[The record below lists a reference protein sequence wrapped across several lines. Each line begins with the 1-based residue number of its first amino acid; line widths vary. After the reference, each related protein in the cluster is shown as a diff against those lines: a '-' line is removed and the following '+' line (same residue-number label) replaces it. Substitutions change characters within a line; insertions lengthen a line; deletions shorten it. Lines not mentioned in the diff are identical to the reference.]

1 MARTS
6 LRLGVLFVAAATVV
20 AAACGDDD
28 SSDGGGTTTAATV
41 TTVAGG
47 SSSASSSPD
56 TTSDDGGAATTSSA
70 SGGGEDGGI
79 TFSTSSPAKVD
90 VDRSGET
97 IKIGL
102 SNDEGG
108 AFSLPEFRIG
118 AEVGAKYVNDH
129 GGINGAKIEL
139 VNCLSDASPE
149 GAINCANQF
158 VEKKVDIATYG
169 IEVAIDASLDV
180 YSQAGIP
187 LITPA
192 AYGTKQRTDPNA
204 TIIGSAAGAYAV
216 WPLQAFKDAGATD
229 IAFIAENQPSS
240 ANFID
245 LLNKWAP
252 VIGVNI
258 VSTTLV
264 DPGNPDYTA
273 AVQTGI
279 SKNATAIWA
288 FVSEPGCIAY
298 VTAAKQLA
306 YEGVTMAGACS
317 QYISVLG
324 DQAVDTLN
332 LIDAYFP
339 DVAASAPEHIQANL
353 KTYEEAMKSAGQE
366 QYVDGFA
373 ALSFSFMQ
381 DLKTLLETIP
391 EGPIDAA
398 SIAKAKDVDQSLP
411 SFNAAD
417 FNCGAKVWPAEPSY
431 CRAGLLILKVVDQD
445 GTLVREPLSTENNGY
460 FYDPALAAK
469 SASL

>member
-6 LRLGVLFVAAATVV
+6 LRLGVLFVATATVL

-28 SSDGGGTTTAATV
+28 DSSGAPATSAAGAAAPAATS
-41 TTVAGG
+41 APSG
-47 SSSASSSPD
+47 SSGASE
-56 TTSDDGGAATTSSA
+56 TSSA
-70 SGGGEDGGI
+70 SETAASSGI
-79 TFSTSSPAKVD
+79 AFSASSAHKAD
-90 VDRSGET
+90 VDRTGET

-139 VNCLSDASPE
+139 VSCLSDASPE
-149 GAINCANQF
+149 GATNCANQF
-158 VEKKVDIATYG
+158 VEKKVDIASYG
-169 IEVAIDASLDV
+169 IEVAIDAALDV
-180 YSQAGIP
+180 YSQAKIP

-192 AYGTKQRTDPNA
+192 AYGTKQRSDPNA

-216 WPLQAFKDAGATD
+216 WPLKAFKDLGATD
-229 IAFIAENQPSS
+229 VAFIAENQPSS
-240 ANFID
+240 QNFID

-252 VIGVNI
+252 ELGVKI

-273 AVQTGI
+273 AVQTGM
-279 SKNATAIWA
+279 SKGATAIWG
-288 FVSEPGCIAY
+288 FVSEPGCIAF

-306 YEGVTMAGACS
+306 YDGVTMAGACS
-317 QYISVLG
+317 QYIQTLG
-324 DQAVDTLN
+324 QQSVDTLN

-339 DVAASAPEHIQANL
+339 DVAASAPANIQANL
-353 KTYEEAMKSAGQE
+353 KTYADAMKAAGQE
-366 QYVDGFA
+366 KYINGFA

-391 EGPIDAA
+391 EGPINAE
-398 SIAKAKDVDQSLP
+398 SIAKAQHTDQSLP

-417 FNCGAKVWPAEPSY
+417 FNCGVKVWPAEPSY
-431 CRAGLLILKVVDQD
+431 CRAGLLILKVIDKN
-445 GTLVREPLSTENNGY
+445 GTLVREPLSKENNGY
-460 FYDPALAAK
+460 FYDPEIAAK